1 MDDPRNISAV
11 KIEHGRTWL
20 FIQWAWNLPDE
31 KNENPTTYRHI
42 LFVHDGFK
50 VFFIFPL
57 VHLISL
63 SIFMT
68 TKGLGK
74 RYMFFFSPAILIS
87 IWYISSRPSH
97 RDDWIQFA
105 PWSHAVNAVVALT
118 DVERVSAIGPCLRKL
133 NITKSFKVSA
143 GFRDSYAEKLAGA
156 IWYNDGSTEKVG
168 TSNKRSG
175 VLPSIIEILKG
186 ARVSYSIIRH
196 VIGWA
201 GYRTARFLGN
211 TAVCV
216 EISVEPQ
223 SKQR

>member
-1 MDDPRNISAV
+1 MDGLDCLSSELETCPTKKMRIQPLTDIYYLSTMGSKSFSSSHSSIWSRYRFLWRRKGRGNDTCSSSVQRYWSLFDISAPDRLTET
-11 KIEHGRTWL
+11 IESNSHLGAMLWMPLLRW
-20 FIQWAWNLPDE
+20 
-31 KNENPTTYRHI
+31 PT
-42 LFVHDGFK
+42 
-50 VFFIFPL
+50 
-57 VHLISL
+57 
-63 SIFMT
+63 
-68 TKGLGK
+68 
-74 RYMFFFSPAILIS
+74 
-87 IWYISSRPSH
+87 
-97 RDDWIQFA
+97 
-105 PWSHAVNAVVALT
+105 
-118 DVERVSAIGPCLRKL
+118 AIGPCLRKL

-175 VLPSIIEILKG
+175 VLPLTIEILKG

-216 EISVEPQ
+216 EISVDPQ
-223 SKQR
+223 SKQW